1 MVHKR
6 TCYTID
12 AFKSVKILT
21 AVNASSDVNVL
32 ILTYTSFH
40 LPGGLMPYDIITGL
54 VYFEFSNDLLLD
66 LQQAIDSGDSVS
78 L

>member
-1 MVHKR
+1 
-6 TCYTID
+6 
-12 AFKSVKILT
+12 
-21 AVNASSDVNVL
+21 
-32 ILTYTSFH
+32 
-40 LPGGLMPYDIITGL
+40 MPYDIITGL